1 MLKASD
7 LRFYGF
13 EDGAPVERWR
23 SRVSESSGAVHLMN
37 QAVGFDTDFL
47 TALGRRAAG
56 AEAAGAKSFEIPEFE
71 AVAAAIASDNRVE
84 QSRSFAE
91 RWLTDG
97 ASYHELIRLCA
108 SYVMELEAI
117 IPGCEPVYVPKSR
130 DELEPLLALWP
141 HVLALPAIKNL
152 STRELICLRAFPVHP
167 LGVTNRTTW
176 ADGRQC
182 SPAEFFFHDV
192 DHARFKVRE
201 DLLAMGIELRDAY
214 QDGTTFDPVTQRHR
228 SILPEAFGKV
238 GSSLW
243 SIAQIRLSLVEMMF
257 VRIDALPDRSL
268 GNSAEWLLFQI
279 VHEKSFPLDVPTLRR
294 ELATSRHV
302 ELLRTKVDNGFYDR
316 NRPSPE
322 IMSQLS
328 TAREWLMEVLS

>member
-1 MLKASD
+1 
-7 LRFYGF
+7 
-13 EDGAPVERWR
+13 
-23 SRVSESSGAVHLMN
+23 MN
-37 QAVGFDTDFL
+37 QAVKAGFFDIDL
-47 TALGRRAAG
+47 LIALGRRAVA
-56 AEAAGAKSFEIPEFE
+56 AEAAGAKTFEIPEFE
-71 AVAAAIASDNRVE
+71 AVAAAIASDNRAE
-84 QSRSFAE
+84 QSRHFAK

-97 ASYHELIRLCA
+97 ASYHDLIRLCS
-108 SYVMELEAI
+108 SYAMELEAI
-117 IPGCEPVYVPKSR
+117 MPACEPVYVPKSR

-141 HVLALPAIKNL
+141 HVLALPTIKNL
-152 STRELICLRAFPVHP
+152 STRDFIRLRAFPVHP
-167 LGVTNRTTW
+167 LGITNRTTW

-214 QDGTTFDPVTQRHR
+214 QDGTTLDPLTQRHR

-243 SIAQIRLSLVEMMF
+243 SIAESRLSLVESMF
-257 VRIDALPDRSL
+257 NRIDALPDRSL
-268 GNSAEWLLFQI
+268 ADSVEWLLFQI
-279 VHEKSFPLDVPTLRR
+279 VHEKSFPLDVPTLQR

-302 ELLRTKVDNGFYDR
+302 ELLRTKVDNGFYDK

-322 IMSQLS
+322 VMSKLS